1 MNNIDTSA
9 LDPFARPFADRQSDK
24 YYELAAYAQ
33 AAVTN
38 FDEGFQPYQ
47 TFPAKWYNSIIY
59 ILTKHAHDT
68 VALVKTMYAELKDT
82 ITNSTDPA
90 TELNP
95 LLTNQLRTAIQ
106 NLSKLNI
113 ATASILGGIKSSSAN
128 WDVSV
133 NATTGVASVNTVDA
147 STSAKGIVQLYD
159 GVDSTD
165 TTKAATAAAVKRA
178 YENAGGISSVAL
190 TTNAAGEYIITITMA
205 DGVTQ
210 ISSTPVAISATN
222 AIHATYLGSGIN
234 VTADSAGNITGH
246 TLTLT

>member
-1 MNNIDTSA
+1 MDSIDTSE
-9 LDPFARPFADRQSDK
+9 LDPFTVPYADSQSDK
-24 YYELAAYAQ
+24 YDELADYAS
-33 AAVTN
+33 ATITN
-38 FDEGFQPYQ
+38 FSDGFQPYQ
-47 TFPAKWYNSIIY
+47 TFPAKWYNSLIY

-68 VALVKTMYAELKDT
+68 VELVKTMYEELKNAITAVEPLDDT
-82 ITNSTDPA
+82 KHSQ
-90 TELNP
+90 
-95 LLTNQLRTAIQ
+95 LLTAIQ
-106 NLSKLNI
+106 SLSAIQI
-113 ATASILGGIKSSSAN
+113 ATASVLGGIKSSSSN

-133 NATTGVASVNTVDA
+133 NASTGVASVNTVDA

-190 TTNAAGEYIITITMA
+190 TTNASGEYIITITMA

-234 VTADSAGNITGH
+234 VTADSSGNITGH